1 MSKIKTTK
9 WDAVDYLKTEE
20 DIKYYLAA
28 AFDDGDPELIAATL
42 GDVAKARKLMGHIA
56 KKSRVNRS
64 SLYRSLSKEGTPYFR
79 TINTAV
85 NSLGYRLTIVPLAH
99 SH

>member
-1 MSKIKTTK
+1 MRKIKTTK

-20 DIKYYLAA
+20 DIRYYLAA

-42 GDVAKARKLMGHIA
+42 GDVAKARKLMGQIA
-56 KKSRVNRS
+56 RKSKVNRS
-64 SLYRSLSKEGTPYFR
+64 SLYRSLSKEGAPYFR

-85 NSLGYRLTIVPLAH
+85 NSLGYKLTIAPLKH
-99 SH
+99 S